1 MSFFRSN
8 RVIAMDIGAAQLK
21 LAEFAVVK
29 AGIELTNLAVCSMG
43 IEPGKEADPTMAI
56 MDAIQG
62 VMKEKAIRPGPVVL
76 TVTGALMR
84 QIKLPPVKRNK
95 LHQTILYEAQQ
106 NMPFPMEEVVWDYA
120 VMGASENELSVELAV
135 IKKDIVK
142 NLTDCVEAVGLEV
155 EIVDAAPVALYNTVR
170 YNYGELKGCTLVVD
184 IGAHSTN
191 LIFMEEGRFYLR
203 PLPLVGTGNVIT
215 QQLMK
220 EFSMSFKDAEELKF
234 AHASVAFG
242 GSYEDYSDKVLSK
255 VSKTVRGVMTRLH
268 IEVER
273 SINFYRTQQGGAS
286 PSRMLLAGGT
296 SVIAR
301 TDEFFK
307 EKLKMDV
314 EYLNPFRNIIVNE
327 SISEDVIGACAH
339 VMGEAVGVGLR
350 YALPC
355 PLEINLLPPNI
366 KADKVFQSKE
376 PFLVVAGISLVLIM
390 LCWWFFF
397 HTMTQRIAL
406 CQRAV
411 RTQVT
416 QLEAVEKQLQPIEAR
431 QTELKARAETL
442 SDITFLRTQWIDV
455 LNGIHDCLLD
465 GMWLVSFVPVTKAVT
480 DGGRQMTDDGRQT
493 TDGGRGR
500 RIQRAAA
507 ALGPGIGATKWT
519 HIQVKGLIFSDKA
532 AEGSIAQF
540 RDRLRQSPL
549 FTESTEIVLTP
560 ALNQDDYARQ
570 FTMEIGLKQ
579 PL

>member
-29 AGIELTNLAVCSMG
+29 AGIELTNLAVCPMG
-43 IEPGKEADPTMAI
+43 IEPGNEADPTMAI
-56 MDAIQG
+56 VDAIQG
-62 VMKEKAIRPGPVVL
+62 VLKEKAIRPGPVVL
-76 TVTGALMR
+76 SVTGQSAFLR
-84 QIKLPPVKRNK
+84 LIKLPPVKRSK
-95 LHQTILYEAQQ
+95 IYQTILYEAQQ
-106 NMPFPMEEVVWDYA
+106 NVPFPMEEVVWDYQL
-120 VMGASENELSVELAV
+120 MGSSENELNVMLVV
-135 IKKDIVK
+135 IKKDIVQ
-142 NLTDCVEAVGLEV
+142 NLTDCVEAVGLDIEL
-155 EIVDAAPVALYNTVR
+155 VDVAPMALYNAVR

-184 IGAHSTN
+184 IGARSTN
-191 LIFMEEGRFYLR
+191 LVFMEEGQFFSRN
-203 PLPLVGTGNVIT
+203 LPIVGTGNVIT

-220 EFSMSFKDAEELKF
+220 EFNMSFKDAEELKF

-268 IEVER
+268 VEVER
-273 SINFYRTQQGGAS
+273 SINFYRTQQGGAN
-286 PSRMLLAGGT
+286 PNRMLLAGGT

-314 EYLNPFRNIIVNE
+314 EYLNPFRNIIVSEN
-327 SISEDVIGACAH
+327 ISEEVIGACAH

-355 PLEINLLPPNI
+355 PLEINLLPANI
-366 KADKVFQSKE
+366 MADKGFQRKQ
-376 PFLVVAGISLVLIM
+376 PFLVAAGIASVLIV

-406 CQRAV
+406 RQVAV
-411 RTQVT
+411 RAQVS
-416 QLEAVEKQLQPIEAR
+416 QLEAVEAQLQPIEAR
-431 QTELKARAETL
+431 QAELTAKAETL
-442 SDITFLRTQWIDV
+442 ADMTFLRTQWLDV
-455 LNGIHDCLLD
+455 LNGIHNCMLD
-465 GMWLVSFVPVTKAVT
+465 GMWLVSFVPVTKAGT
-480 DGGRQMTDDGRQT
+480 EDGRQTPDDGRQA
-493 TDGGRGR
+493 GRRGR
-500 RIQRAAA
+500 RAAA
-507 ALGPGIGATKWT
+507 ALGQEAGATKWT
-519 HIQVKGLIFSDKA
+519 HIQIKGLIFSDKA
-532 AEGSIAQF
+532 TDRSIAEF

-549 FTESTEIVLTP
+549 FSESTEILLAP
-560 ALNQDDYARQ
+560 LPNLDDYARQ

>member
-1 MSFFRSN
+1 MNFLKPN

-21 LAEFAVVK
+21 LAEFTVIK
-29 AGIELTNLAVCSMG
+29 AGIELTNLAVCPMG
-43 IEPGKEADPTMAI
+43 IEPGNEADTTMAI
-56 MDAIQG
+56 IDAIQG
-62 VMKEKAIRPGPVVL
+62 VLKEKAIQPGPVVL
-76 TVTGALMR
+76 SVTGQSAFLR
-84 QIKLPPVKRNK
+84 LVKLPPVKRNK
-95 LHQTILYEAQQ
+95 IYQTILYEAQQ
-106 NMPFPMEEVVWDYA
+106 NVPFPMEEVVWDYQL
-120 VMGASENELSVELAV
+120 MGSSENELNVMLVV
-135 IKKDIVK
+135 IKKDIVQ
-142 NLTDCVEAVGLEV
+142 NLTDCIEAVGLDIEV
-155 EIVDAAPVALYNTVR
+155 VDVAPMALYNAVR

-184 IGAHSTN
+184 IGARSTN
-191 LIFMEEGRFYLR
+191 LVFMEEGQFFSRN
-203 PLPLVGTGNVIT
+203 LPIVGTGNVIT

-220 EFSMSFKDAEELKF
+220 EFDMSFKDAEELKF

-242 GSYEDYSDKVLSK
+242 GSYEDYSDKMLSK

-273 SINFYRTQQGGAS
+273 SVNFYRTQQGGAN
-286 PSRMLLAGGT
+286 PNRMLLAGGT
-296 SVIAR
+296 SVISR

-366 KADKVFQSKE
+366 MADKTFQRKE
-376 PFLVVAGISLVLIM
+376 PFFVAAGISLVLIV

-397 HTMTQRIAL
+397 HTMTKRITL
-406 CQRAV
+406 RQGVVRA
-411 RTQVT
+411 QVT
-416 QLEAVEKQLQPIEAR
+416 QLEAVEVQLQPIEAR
-431 QTELKARAETL
+431 QAELTAKAETL
-442 SDITFLRTQWIDV
+442 SDMTFLRTQWLDV
-455 LNGIHDCLLD
+455 LNGIHDCMLD

-480 DGGRQMTDDGRQT
+480 DDGRQT
-493 TDGGRGR
+493 ADDRRGR
-500 RIQRAAA
+500 RGQRAAA
-507 ALGPGIGATKWT
+507 ALGPGSSAAKWT
-519 HIQVKGLIFSDKA
+519 HIQIKGLIFSDKA
-532 AEGSIAQF
+532 TDRSIAQF

-549 FTESTEIVLTP
+549 FSESTEILLAP
-560 ALNQDDYARQ
+560 LPNLDDYARQ

>member
-1 MSFFRSN
+1 MSFFRSK

-21 LAEFAVVK
+21 LAEFAVGK
-29 AGIELTNLAVCSMG
+29 AGIELTNLAVCPMG
-43 IEPGKEADPTMAI
+43 IEPGSGADPTMAI
-56 MDAIQG
+56 IEAIQT
-62 VMKEKAIRPGPVVL
+62 VLKEKAIRPGPVVL
-76 TVTGALMR
+76 SVAGQSAFLR
-84 QIKLPPVKRNK
+84 LVKLPPVKRNK
-95 LHQTILYEAQQ
+95 IKQTILYEAQQ
-106 NMPFPMEEVVWDYA
+106 NVPFPMDEVVWDYA
-120 VMGASENELSVELAV
+120 LMGASANELTALLAV
-135 IKKDIVK
+135 IKKDIVQ
-142 NLTDCVEAVGLEV
+142 NLTDCIEAVGLEV
-155 EIVDAAPVALYNTVR
+155 EIVDVAPVALYNTVR

-191 LIFMEEGRFYLR
+191 LIFMEEGQFYLR
-203 PLPLVGTGNVIT
+203 PLQLVGTGNVIT

-273 SINFYRTQQGGAS
+273 SINFYRTQQGGAN
-286 PSRMLLAGGT
+286 PNRILLAGGT

-307 EKLKMDV
+307 EKLKMEV

-327 SISEDVIGACAH
+327 SISEEVIGSCAH
-339 VMGEAVGVGLR
+339 VMGEVVGVGLR

-366 KADKVFQSKE
+366 MAEKIFRRKE
-376 PFLVVAGISLVLIM
+376 PFLVAAGVSLVLIV

-397 HTMTQRIAL
+397 HTMTHRIAL
-406 CQRAV
+406 RQDVFSA
-411 RTQVT
+411 QVS
-416 QLEAVEKQLQPIEAR
+416 QLAAIEAQLQPIEAR
-431 QTELKARAETL
+431 QAELTAKAETL
-442 SDITFLRTQWIDV
+442 ADMTFLRTQWLDV
-455 LNGIHDCLLD
+455 LSGIHACMPD

-480 DGGRQMTDDGRQT
+480 DDGKQAGQAR
-493 TDGGRGR
+493 RGH
-500 RIQRAAA
+500 RAAA
-507 ALGPGIGATKWT
+507 ALGPGIGVPKWT
-519 HIQVKGLIFSDKA
+519 HIRVKGLLFSDKA
-532 AEGSIAQF
+532 SDHSIAEF
-540 RDRLRQSPL
+540 RDRLRQSTL
-549 FTESTEIVLTP
+549 FTEGTEIVLTP
-560 ALNQDDYARQ
+560 ALNLDDYARQ